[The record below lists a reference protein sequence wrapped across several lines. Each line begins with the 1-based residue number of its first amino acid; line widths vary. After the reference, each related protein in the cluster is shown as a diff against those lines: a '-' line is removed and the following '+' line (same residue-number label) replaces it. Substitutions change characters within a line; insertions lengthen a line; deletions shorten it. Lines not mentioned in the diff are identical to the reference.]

1 MHILITDPHT
11 DGGGQV
17 RYIQSLTRELLLLG
31 HHVTIGCRA
40 NSILIDVAREVGCDC
55 IPVFHFARGL
65 RLRKWI
71 ADIRQ
76 MTRFMGEARP
86 DVVHVNGS
94 QDHWVAG
101 FVKMLSRRA
110 MCLVRTRHNTYVVK
124 DTWVNRYL
132 NRSLTTFQICVCQMV
147 RDTLSAQASFDGDRM
162 TAIHN
167 GVDASVYAPQADV
180 RESAREMLGYGP
192 EHLVCGIAAR
202 LVKAKGHT
210 YLFQALESLQTDF
223 PDLRLLILGQGAL
236 EESLKAQA
244 AELGLDD
251 MVQFGGFR
259 TDMERCIQALDI
271 GVLPSIDC
279 DTSSFSLKEQ
289 MAAEI
294 PVVTSDYGGL
304 PEIVSDGDE
313 GRVVPH
319 GTVAPLTDA
328 LRALIENATLRRKMG
343 QKGRE
348 RVLRDFTGE
357 VFARRTVE
365 AYERARELTRE
376 HSTS

>member
-1 MHILITDPHT
+1 
-11 DGGGQV
+11 
-17 RYIQSLTRELLLLG
+17 
-31 HHVTIGCRA
+31 
-40 NSILIDVAREVGCDC
+40 
-55 IPVFHFARGL
+55 VFHFARGL